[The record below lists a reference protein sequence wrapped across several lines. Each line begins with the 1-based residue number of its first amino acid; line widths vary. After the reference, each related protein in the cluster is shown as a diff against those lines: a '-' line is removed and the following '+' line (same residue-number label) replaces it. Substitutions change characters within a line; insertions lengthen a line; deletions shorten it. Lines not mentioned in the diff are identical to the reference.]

1 LEGKLKFK
9 NKLNKKLSRTER
21 KKIKKEI
28 KKLNANSIQ
37 NKNQSK
43 SYKDNLSLTGN
54 NNLNNLNN
62 LKQKIATT
70 KHFYDK
76 PLNFFNNKPISYF
89 M

>member
-28 KKLNANSIQ
+28 KKLNTKSIQ
-37 NKNQSK
+37 NQNQSQ

-54 NNLNNLNN
+54 NNLNNL
-62 LKQKIATT
+62 KQKIAAT